1 MKEQGEVQVV
11 WREERRSL
19 TLEGEPVLEYALC
32 WPQVEQAGPATP
44 EPDELIEPFTL
55 PPSEIRPFL
64 DANTT
69 PIGTRCQLILEMLA
83 EK

>member
-32 WPQVEQAGPATP
+32 WPQ
-44 EPDELIEPFTL
+44 
-55 PPSEIRPFL
+55 EIGR
-64 DANTT
+64 ASC
-69 PIGTRCQLILEMLA
+69 RERV
-83 EK
+83 